1 MLCIA
6 QQNLSIGV
14 NVVSEGSPSRMR
26 RVRRISFGITI
37 LPKSSDLLTIPV
49 AVPDIFVGFQKP
61 SSSVDRG
68 HSLRSLL
75 PPPAALP
82 SLPSCFHISISFSAA
97 FLGPLFEGAGT
108 AQAVTG
114 GVSHRTNDTPSVICF
129 ANATSLKE
137 GGKTAYNNFTNYAV
151 SICKQRSIIP
161 QDLLFQI
168 TVL

>member
-82 SLPSCFHISISFSAA
+82 SLPSCFHISFSFLQTFCRGEHCSSACWTSYCGNGRPMA
-97 FLGPLFEGAGT
+97 APTIFL
-108 AQAVTG
+108 
-114 GVSHRTNDTPSVICF
+114 
-129 ANATSLKE
+129 
-137 GGKTAYNNFTNYAV
+137 
-151 SICKQRSIIP
+151 
-161 QDLLFQI
+161 QI
-168 TVL
+168 TLFVSVN